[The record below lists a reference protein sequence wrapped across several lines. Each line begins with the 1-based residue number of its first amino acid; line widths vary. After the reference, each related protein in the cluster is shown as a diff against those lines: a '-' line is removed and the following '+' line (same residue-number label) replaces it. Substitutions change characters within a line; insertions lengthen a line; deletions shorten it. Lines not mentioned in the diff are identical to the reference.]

1 MPLNPLPGSYV
12 QILYGAG
19 SESNYSGE
27 AMQEVNLYSAR
38 WGFKPRYTIYRIT
51 AAAKRIM
58 TDTAA
63 PVIQKKVHGAG
74 EWVTITASG
83 YTVWYGAGYIEITTP
98 LNSDDTVQCLSGKY
112 LTPTILLGCAENKLV
127 KKRTFQENTVFGNTA
142 IRRKGTIQDWSSSL
156 SCFYGKQCAEISSS
170 GGASNSH
177 IRIIHE
183 PGGLVGNGATIDFQD
198 TDAATLAVSV
208 TGDDVVVVLDTDMGS
223 PISTALQVVAAL
235 NANADFVALG
245 LRAELA
251 SGEKGTGVVADS
263 GPYTLAGGLDEIDF
277 DALQGAVVAF
287 RFYGD
292 YISTGDMFVG
302 FGKIESVDWQG
313 GPADLL
319 KAGLSV
325 VGAKYPLRHV
335 IS

>member
-1 MPLNPLPGSYV
+1 MTLNPLPGSYV
-12 QILYGAG
+12 QVLHGAG
-19 SESNYSGE
+19 SESSYSSE

-38 WGFKPRYTIYRIT
+38 WGFKLRYTIYRIT

-74 EWVTITASG
+74 DWVTIAASG

-112 LTPTILLGCAENKLV
+112 LTPTVLLGCAENKLT
-127 KKRTFQENTVFGNTA
+127 KKRTFQECTVYGNTKIA
-142 IRRKGTIQDWSSSL
+142 RKGTIQDWSSSL

-170 GGASNSH
+170 GGVANSH
-177 IRIIHE
+177 VRIIHE
-183 PGGLVGNGATIDFQD
+183 TGGLAGNGATIDFQD
-198 TDAATLAVSV
+198 TDAGALSASV
-208 TGDDVVVVLDTDMGS
+208 TDDDITVILKTSGGS
-223 PISTALQVVAAL
+223 PVSTALEVVAAL
-235 NANADFVALG
+235 NNTADFRALG
-245 LRAELA
+245 MRAELV
-251 SGEKGTGVVADS
+251 SGENGTGIVADS

-277 DALQGAVVAF
+277 DALQGEVVAF

-302 FGKIESVDWQG
+302 FGKIESIDWQG

-325 VGAKYPLRHV
+325 VGAKYPLHHV
-335 IS
+335 IN